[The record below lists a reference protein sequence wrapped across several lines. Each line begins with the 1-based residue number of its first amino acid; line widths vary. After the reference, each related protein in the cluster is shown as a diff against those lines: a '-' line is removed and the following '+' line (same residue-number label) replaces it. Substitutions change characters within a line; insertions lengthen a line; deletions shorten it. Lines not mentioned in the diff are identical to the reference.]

1 MLVKQGMEVYPLRQA
16 RLQIGENVIYD
27 RNARNKSWFILDLE
41 SGGRLRRDARSGQDA
56 SSAENSAP
64 TTNF

>member
-1 MLVKQGMEVYPLRQA
+1 MLVKQGVEVYPLRQA
-16 RLQIGENVIYD
+16 RIQIGEHVIYD

-41 SGGRLRRDARSGQDA
+41 ANGRLRREARPDKDA
-56 SSAENSAP
+56 AENSAP